1 MSRLYGP
8 LLWPRSTNTTA
19 LRSLLSRSFSAR
31 TVNITFPFL
40 HRKDT
45 SVLGC
50 SSGKISHLFSFAV
63 EATHI
68 HMNYR
73 SEPGVH

>member
-8 LLWPRSTNTTA
+8 FLWPRSSNTAT

-40 HRKDT
+40 HREDT
-45 SVLGC
+45 SVLGA
-50 SSGKISHLFSFAV
+50 SSGKISHLFPFTV
-63 EATHI
+63 EITHI
-68 HMNYR
+68 YMNYR
-73 SEPGVH
+73 SKLGVH